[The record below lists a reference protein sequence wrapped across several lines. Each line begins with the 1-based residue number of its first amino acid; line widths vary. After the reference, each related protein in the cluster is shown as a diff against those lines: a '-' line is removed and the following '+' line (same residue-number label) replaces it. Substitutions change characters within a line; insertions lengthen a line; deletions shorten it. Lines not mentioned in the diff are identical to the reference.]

1 MKYTL
6 ISLLI
11 SILISNCI
19 NAGNGDRKDV
29 KIKSYRTYSFS
40 INTRKSNEMY
50 GSPSK
55 PNEFGYCTFEHEPA
69 VGVRGVVNF
78 KKGIYILDT
87 WNKTVKLVNPINGQL
102 IKQKVLNVRNGF
114 MLNEITVFNDLLY
127 IVTFD
132 SIIYILD
139 EKLNLHDSIIIP
151 PNSKKLCSKAIYMQS
166 KETIKLNSCL
176 SNFDDSLDLYCVD
189 RFKNVTKE
197 VVAVNLKKE
206 INDVVGDGVKSI
218 RGKKYKLETQG
229 GSQFLITDFYR
240 VKLPRP
246 LPFLKTY
253 GAINLDFDENTI
265 VFFDMNQSKFELTII
280 QID

>member
-1 MKYTL
+1 
-6 ISLLI
+6 
-11 SILISNCI
+11 
-19 NAGNGDRKDV
+19 
-29 KIKSYRTYSFS
+29 
-40 INTRKSNEMY
+40 
-50 GSPSK
+50 
-55 PNEFGYCTFEHEPA
+55 
-69 VGVRGVVNF
+69 
-78 KKGIYILDT
+78 
-87 WNKTVKLVNPINGQL
+87 
-102 IKQKVLNVRNGF
+102 